1 MRIKKSPNNPAE
13 CGVDLTCFSSARL
26 AWQQVLRETSAQLG
40 RQIRV
45 LLPSYI
51 GENDK
56 EGSGVF
62 DPVRS
67 ENVEFEFYALDRA
80 LCPSLTDLKV
90 TLANGN
96 YDLVLVVHYFGLKR
110 IPMPQVA
117 QICKEN
123 DVVLVEDCAHCI
135 FDHAM
140 DEGTFGQY
148 AFYSLHKIFPV
159 SEGGLL
165 RRNTTRSDEIIEPT
179 AENGKHESLLR
190 TVLSS
195 DVPTIKKIR
204 RRNYR
209 FLVRHFSSCDQ
220 AEVLIHLDENSVPQ
234 SFPLFIKNGLREKLY
249 FHLLDHGFPT
259 IALYYRLIS
268 EIEPAKFPISYEV
281 SQSILNLPV
290 HQETSEEQLAA
301 LVNEIGVFFN
311 GD

>member
-1 MRIKKSPNNPAE
+1 MRITKSPNNPAE

-26 AWQQVLRETSAQLG
+26 AWQQVLRETSAKLG
-40 RQIRV
+40 RRIRV

-67 ENVEFEFYALDRA
+67 ENVKFEFYPLDRA
-80 LCPSLTDLKV
+80 LCPSLTDLKTRLV
-90 TLANGN
+90 NGH
-96 YDLVLVVHYFGLKR
+96 YDLVLIIHYFGLKR
-110 IPMPQVA
+110 ISMPQVA

-123 DVVLVEDCAHCI
+123 NVVLVEDCAHCI
-135 FDHAM
+135 FDHAI

-165 RRNTTRSDEIIEPT
+165 RRNAKRSGDFIEPT
-179 AENGKHESLLR
+179 AENGNHESLLR

-204 RRNYR
+204 QRNYR
-209 FLVRHFSSCDQ
+209 FLERHFSSCDQ
-220 AEVLIHLDENSVPQ
+220 ADVLIPLEENSVPQ

-249 FHLLDHGFPT
+249 FHLLDQGFPT
-259 IALYYRLIS
+259 IALYYRLVL
-268 EIEPAKFPISYEV
+268 EIEPAKFPISHEV

-290 HQETSEEQLAA
+290 HQETSEEQLTA
-301 LVNEIGVFFN
+301 LVNEIGAFFD